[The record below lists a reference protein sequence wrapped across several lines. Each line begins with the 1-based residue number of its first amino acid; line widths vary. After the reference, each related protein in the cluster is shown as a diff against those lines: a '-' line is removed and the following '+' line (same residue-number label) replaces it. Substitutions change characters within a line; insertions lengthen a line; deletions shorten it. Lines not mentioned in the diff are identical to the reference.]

1 MMLPRFRRDAPP
13 RTVADL
19 ELPLAAALALAVGL
33 LLAVMLNGLGGGSD
47 RDAVR
52 PAVERPA
59 PTGVQAELDAGAQR
73 RAEVAR
79 AHALSRARARRA
91 ARRRAAA
98 AAASAAFARRPE
110 TDGSA
115 YGQSGQNGQY
125 GQDNGLS
132 QSGTPK
138 SQEPTS
144 APKPAPQAQP
154 KPKGSGG
161 GGGGFDDSG

>member
-1 MMLPRFRRDAPP
+1 MLPRFRRDAPP
-13 RTVADL
+13 RTVVDL

-33 LLAVMLNGLGGGSD
+33 LLAVWLNGLGGGSD

-52 PAVERPA
+52 RAVERPA
-59 PTGVQAELDAGAQR
+59 PIGVQAELDAGAAQR
-73 RAEVAR
+73 RAEAAR
-79 AHALSRARARRA
+79 ARALTRARARRQA
-91 ARRRAAA
+91 ARRRA
-98 AAASAAFARRPE
+98 AAASAAFARRPG

-115 YGQSGQNGQY
+115 YGQSDQYGQS

-138 SQEPTS
+138 SQEP

-154 KPKGSGG
+154 KPKPSGG